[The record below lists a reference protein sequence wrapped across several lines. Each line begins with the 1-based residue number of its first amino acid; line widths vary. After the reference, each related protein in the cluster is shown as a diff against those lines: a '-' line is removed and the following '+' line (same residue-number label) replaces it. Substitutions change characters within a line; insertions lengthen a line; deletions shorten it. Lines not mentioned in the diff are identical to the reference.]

1 MPPRRCSARFW
12 LLGLGLYSLLTLA
25 CALPVSP
32 GGEPAFPRDLSLNGE
47 WKFSPAPL
55 RPADAYLPKTHDGGW
70 ETIPVPANWH
80 PVRREHSGAAWYR
93 LSLPSPDIPSDGV
106 VRLHFQGVD
115 YAADVW
121 LNGRHLGFHEG
132 RFAPFA
138 FDVSDHL
145 KKSGTNLLAVRV
157 DSPHEP
163 VGRVWSLR
171 KRLIKGIFSHHDTR
185 PGGAWSP
192 RGQDG
197 NTGGIWAPVRL
208 RLSQTIAI
216 THLAV
221 RHHLRLSD
229 ATASPE
235 VTVRLYRPLGKNAQ
249 DLRLQGTLR
258 PIDHDGAAEFP
269 AATTSVQAVS
279 GETRVDLQ
287 FPRSSVRLWNTWD
300 TGSPHLYKLTV
311 TARRNGQILDRAEK
325 IIGFRELTVDP
336 ETFVVRL
343 NGKRLFLRGTN
354 YISDQ
359 WVSRMDGAD
368 FDRDLDR
375 MVDAHINAVRVHA
388 HVEPAEFYERCDR
401 RGILVWQD
409 FPLQWGYADTPEV
422 RTAAVRQAREM
433 VDFLDHHPSILAW
446 CTHNEPPW
454 EADWMRYKYPDYQPG
469 QNRELDEAVTEA
481 LRKADPDRYV
491 HLASV
496 GEEHPWYGWYSGSRR
511 DYEKP
516 AKHPLITE
524 FGAQAL
530 PDRETLRKIVGDE
543 ALWPDTEAKWKL
555 WEYHNFQR
563 HETFNL
569 AGVKPGKNIAEFI
582 RNTQDYQ
589 ARLIKTAAESYRRQR
604 FAPVAG
610 IFQFLFSENWPSMN
624 WGMMDYLRRPKPG
637 YAALRTAYQPVLPMV
652 QWLDSR
658 PADDDLGPG
667 ETASETS
674 TVRLWVVNDR
684 HVAYPDAVLSH
695 YLDRNGGNV
704 ASGSMDLT
712 VSADE
717 AQTAGSLRWNDLTP
731 GNYELRL
738 SLRDAAGKLLGL
750 NRYAFEITGTP
761 SAPTSESIPGADSAG
776 ASPASPSETPP

>member
-1 MPPRRCSARFW
+1 MSARPTFARLW
-12 LLGLGLYSLLTLA
+12 LLGLGLFSLLPVA
-25 CALPVSP
+25 CALPAPPAAESP
-32 GGEPAFPRDLSLNGE
+32 FPRERSLNGP

-55 RPADAYLPKTHDGGW
+55 RSADAYRPETSDADW

-80 PVRREHSGAAWYR
+80 PARGEHSGAAWYR
-93 LSLPSPDIPSDGV
+93 LSFPSPEIPPDGV
-106 VRLHFQGVD
+106 VQLHFQGVD
-115 YAADVW
+115 YAADAW

-138 FDVSDHL
+138 FDVSDAL
-145 KKSGTNLLAVRV
+145 KRSGTNLLAVRV

-171 KRLIKGIFSHHDTR
+171 KRLIKGIFNHHDTR

-197 NTGGIWAPVRL
+197 NTGGIWGPVRL
-208 RLSQTIAI
+208 RLSRTIAI

-221 RHHLRLSD
+221 RRHLRLSD
-229 ATASPE
+229 ATATPE
-235 VTVRLYRPLGKNAQ
+235 VTVKLHRPAERTS
-249 DLRLQGTLR
+249 DPVTFTATLR
-258 PIDHDGAAEFP
+258 PEGALIAEEP
-269 AATTSVQAVS
+269 PTARMTVPVEPGPSVV
-279 GETRVDLQ
+279 RLR
-287 FPRSSVRLWNTWD
+287 FPRTPVRLWNTWD
-300 TGSPHLYKLTV
+300 TGTPHLYRLTV
-311 TARRNGQILDRAEK
+311 TARRNGRVLDRAEK
-325 IIGFRELTVDP
+325 TIGFRKLTMDP

-354 YISDQ
+354 YISAQ
-359 WVSRMDGAD
+359 WVSEMNGDD
-368 FDRDLDR
+368 FDRDLSL
-375 MVDAHINAVRVHA
+375 MIDAHVNAIRVHA

-401 RGILVWQD
+401 RGVLVWQD
-409 FPLQWGYADTPEV
+409 FPLQWGYSDAPEF
-422 RTAAVRQAREM
+422 RTEAVRQAREM

-469 QNRELDEAVTEA
+469 QNRELDDAVAEA

-496 GEEHPWYGWYSGSRR
+496 GEEHPWHGWYSGSLR
-511 DYEKP
+511 DYRKP

-530 PDRETLRKIVGDE
+530 PERETLRRIVGDE
-543 ALWPDTEAKWKL
+543 ALWPDTEAEWKL
-555 WEYHNFQR
+555 WEHHNFQR
-563 HETFNL
+563 HETFTL
-569 AGVKPGKNIAEFI
+569 AGVNPGENTAEFI

-637 YAALRTAYQPVLPMV
+637 YAALRTAYQPVLPMA
-652 QWLDSR
+652 QWIDSDPKGDAPGSGAAVPET
-658 PADDDLGPG
+658 PA
-667 ETASETS
+667 
-674 TVRLWVVNDR
+674 VRLWVVNDR
-684 HVAYPDAVLSH
+684 HVDHPDAVLSH
-695 YLDRNGGNV
+695 HLDRDGGAV
-704 ASGSMDLT
+704 ASGSIDLT
-712 VSADE
+712 VPADE
-717 AQTAGSLRWNDLTP
+717 ARTAGSLRWTDLAP
-731 GNYELRL
+731 GDYELRL
-738 SLRDAAGKLLGL
+738 SLRDADGELLGL
-750 NRYAFEITGTP
+750 NRYAFVVPEPPSAAPPESISATDPAEARTP
-761 SAPTSESIPGADSAG
+761 SL
-776 ASPASPSETPP
+776 SETAP